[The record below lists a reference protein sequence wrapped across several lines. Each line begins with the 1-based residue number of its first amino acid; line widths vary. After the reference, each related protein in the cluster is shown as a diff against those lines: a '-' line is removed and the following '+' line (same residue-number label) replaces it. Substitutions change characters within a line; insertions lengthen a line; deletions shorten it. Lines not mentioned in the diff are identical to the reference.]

1 MVPPPTIASRTAP
14 TSTSPAASIDA
25 AQILAWGRRVLSLEA
40 DALRTSETALD
51 DTFVQAVALLAA
63 CRGRVIVAGVGKSG
77 LVGRKMAATFTSTG
91 TPAMFL
97 HPVESVHGDLGIVG
111 PDDVAIL
118 ISKSGESEELLGLIE
133 ALARLGV
140 HMIAM
145 TAVPGSRLARHAD
158 VTLDL
163 LVKEEACPHDLAPTT
178 STTVTLALGDA
189 LAVALL
195 QHKGFRAEDFARFHP
210 GGALGRRLLTRVSD
224 VMETG
229 NLPVLDRQ
237 ATMREAVVLLAGR
250 RGLAVVVEQERVCGV
265 VTAGDLTRLLERQEP
280 REPQADVLALPV
292 TSVMTATPRLAMDH
306 ELGSAV
312 VHRMETYGIMAM
324 PVIDAAERLVGVVH
338 LHDLMR
344 AGAA

>member
-1 MVPPPTIASRTAP
+1 MTVEVPANADVTTAR
-14 TSTSPAASIDA
+14 
-25 AQILAWGRRVLSLEA
+25 ILENGRRVLALEA
-40 DALRTSETALD
+40 IA
-51 DTFVQAVALLAA
+51 VQASEATLGDAFVRAVQLLQA
-63 CRGRVIVAGVGKSG
+63 CRGRIIVAGVGKSG

-118 ISKSGESEELLGLIE
+118 ISKSGESEELLGLID
-133 ALARLGV
+133 ALARMGV
-140 HMIAM
+140 PIIAL
-145 TAVPGSRLARHAD
+145 TSEASSRLSRQAN

-163 LVKEEACPHDLAPTT
+163 GVREEACPHDLAPTT

-195 QHKGFRAEDFARFHP
+195 QEKGFRAEDFARLHP
-210 GGALGRRLLTRVSD
+210 GGALGRRLLTRVRD
-224 VMETG
+224 VMETER
-229 NLPVLDRQ
+229 LPVLGRE
-237 ATMREAVVLLAGR
+237 ATMREAVVLLAAR
-250 RGLAVVVEQERVCGV
+250 RGIAIVVEQQQVVGV
-265 VTAGDLTRLLERQEP
+265 ITAGDLTRLLERE
-280 REPQADVLALPV
+280 RDVLVVPV
-292 TSVMTATPRLAMDH
+292 QSVMTESPRVALDH

-312 VHRMETYGIMAM
+312 VHRMEKFGIMAM
-324 PVIDAAERLVGVVH
+324 PVTNDTNALMGVVH